1 MPPSTLSREGDD
13 APTPVRTDRLGIQHR
28 QGWRRGEVLPS
39 YWRLRSA
46 ASQPKVGSLVDL
58 SVNTRRAGSDEE
70 VLKKGEDYI
79 RRGRDGLACC
89 SRHDRHDRLGVRLLY
104 DRFYPRS

>member
-1 MPPSTLSREGDD
+1 MLLHLY
-13 APTPVRTDRLGIQHR
+13 VRIVWISSIDKAGGEEKSFHLLTV
-28 QGWRRGEVLPS
+28 RRP
-39 YWRLRSA
+39 RSA